1 MNSGSRLDRLLK
13 WRPTTGTDQAFAIYL
28 YPVPDTTTPCLPF
41 TDVRQSPLTPL
52 TTAGEGC
59 TWTMWRFWGLAHPQ
73 FLCVFATLQFT
84 VSPLFISFLFSV
96 FRFCRQCANSVFGSI
111 RCKWRQIIFRFSI
124 GAGSASAIAR
134 PLLLLLLLLWHI
146 RLAAH

>member
-28 YPVPDTTTPCLPF
+28 YPLFPTPPPPVYHLPF
-41 TDVRQSPLTPL
+41 TDVRRSALTA
-52 TTAGEGC
+52 AGEGR

-84 VSPLFISFLFSV
+84 VLPPPLSFLLV
-96 FRFCRQCANSVFGSI
+96 FCFLFFGFAGNA
-111 RCKWRQIIFRFSI
+111 QILFLAQFAAS
-124 GAGSASAIAR
+124 GVKLYFALASAPEVRAPLPAR
-134 PLLLLLLLLWHI
+134 CCCCCGTS
-146 RLAAH
+146 A

>member
-28 YPVPDTTTPCLPF
+28 YPPFPTPPPPIYHLPF
-41 TDVRQSPLTPL
+41 TDVRRSALTA
-52 TTAGEGC
+52 AGEGR

-84 VSPLFISFLFSV
+84 VLPPPLVFISFLFSV

-134 PLLLLLLLLWHI
+134 PLLLLWRI